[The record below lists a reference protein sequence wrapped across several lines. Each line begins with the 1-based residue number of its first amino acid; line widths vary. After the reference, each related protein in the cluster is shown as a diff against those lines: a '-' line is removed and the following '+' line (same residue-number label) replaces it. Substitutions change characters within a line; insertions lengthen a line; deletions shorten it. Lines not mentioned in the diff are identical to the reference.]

1 MRHVAFCCIYSY
13 LLGVVGIHVALNRE
27 EKIRSQFTAF
37 YAEFLIYRKE
47 GEEFYWQFPFLDN

>member
-1 MRHVAFCCIYSY
+1 
-13 LLGVVGIHVALNRE
+13 VVGIHVALNRE